1 MPAKDRTH
9 DKLKRA
15 LQKTGWTIDDEQITL
30 TTNERT
36 LWIDFQIS
44 KHSAGLILLVE
55 LKELANVP
63 SPVEALAN
71 AIGKFMLYRIILD
84 KNDSNVLLYLA
95 VSQESY
101 SGILSEQIGQW
112 TWERLNILLIVFDE
126 EAEEVTQ

>member
-1 MPAKDRTH
+1 
-9 DKLKRA
+9 
-15 LQKTGWTIDDEQITL
+15 
-30 TTNERT
+30 

-55 LKELANVP
+55 LKELANVL

-112 TWERLNILLIVFDE
+112 TLERLNIPLIVFDE
-126 EAEEVTQ
+126 EAEEVTQWIP